1 MITFMRRYRKTL
13 QIGLLV
19 VVAAFVASLFV
30 VGASNVGDGGERE
43 WVAKV
48 NGESIP
54 VERYQRRYQAYVDM
68 YAQIYRE
75 RFTPALAERMG
86 LPRQVVNDLVQEAL
100 VVQRARREGLEVSD
114 EELNAQIH
122 QVPAFLEG
130 GRFSLRRYQDFLKR
144 RGVTASTFE
153 TDVRRELTRMKVE
166 QLVKQGVR
174 VSDAE
179 VDRHWALQHENV
191 RAAWALVELAPIV
204 AATTVTDDELD
215 KYLKEHAAEF
225 RQPDRRKIQYVVVSP
240 GDFKS
245 AVSDADVEKYYS
257 EHSQEFETPRQ
268 ARVSHVLVRV
278 PETGGSDAEDKAK
291 AKAADVIRRVK
302 AGEPFAKLAKEISE
316 DPGSAQNGG
325 DLGFVGAGELVP
337 EFEKAAFALK
347 KGDVTPEP
355 VRTSFGYHAI
365 TVTDLREGGKR
376 PLGQVAPQ
384 IRAKL
389 TTEGADQAARKRA
402 DEVRAAL
409 QGAGDFTGEAKKLGL
424 SPVETRMA
432 RVEMGAGLP
441 RADSVEETV
450 FSLTIGGVSTPVKS
464 PAGYMVVKV
473 LEHIPAQVPPLAEIR
488 DQVAAAVKREK
499 AEVVGR
505 ERAKQIAADAK
516 AGDLASAAKKL
527 AATVGETP
535 RFSRA
540 TPADKIPG
548 DVMLAALQAVPGA
561 ITEPVKT
568 PQGFYV
574 MKVTERTPADMAD
587 LAKERDKVSRDLLMQ
602 KQNQAWESWITAART
617 NVTVEVSP
625 RLATVAGS

>member
-1 MITFMRRYRKTL
+1 
-13 QIGLLV
+13 
-19 VVAAFVASLFV
+19 
-30 VGASNVGDGGERE
+30 
-43 WVAKV
+43 
-48 NGESIP
+48 
-54 VERYQRRYQAYVDM
+54 
-68 YAQIYRE
+68 
-75 RFTPALAERMG
+75 
-86 LPRQVVNDLVQEAL
+86 
-100 VVQRARREGLEVSD
+100 
-114 EELNAQIH
+114 
-122 QVPAFLEG
+122 
-130 GRFSLRRYQDFLKR
+130 
-144 RGVTASTFE
+144 
-153 TDVRRELTRMKVE
+153 
-166 QLVKQGVR
+166 
-174 VSDAE
+174 
-179 VDRHWALQHENV
+179 
-191 RAAWALVELAPIV
+191 
-204 AATTVTDDELD
+204 
-215 KYLKEHAAEF
+215 
-225 RQPDRRKIQYVVVSP
+225 
-240 GDFKS
+240 
-245 AVSDADVEKYYS
+245 
-257 EHSQEFETPRQ
+257 
-268 ARVSHVLVRV
+268 
-278 PETGGSDAEDKAK
+278 
-291 AKAADVIRRVK
+291 
-302 AGEPFAKLAKEISE
+302 
-316 DPGSAQNGG
+316 
-325 DLGFVGAGELVP
+325 
-337 EFEKAAFALK
+337 
-347 KGDVTPEP
+347 
-355 VRTSFGYHAI
+355 
-365 TVTDLREGGKR
+365 
-376 PLGQVAPQ
+376 VAPQ